1 MLLGLGIILVLVV
14 QIDPNAGVGTTLL
27 GMTPND
33 DRRFQCL
40 WKSNAPTDAGNAGRV
55 ELMEKNQF
63 DSTDY
68 AGTDPENATGLGQP
82 RP

>member
-1 MLLGLGIILVLVV
+1 MCWSNGA
-14 QIDPNAGVGTTLL
+14 DPNAGVGTTCAA
-27 GMTPND
+27 GNPND

-68 AGTDPENATGLGQP
+68 AGNAHVPSNALRNVPSTDYQF
-82 RP
+82 